1 MIRRTNKMPTMTKR
15 VNVRATVAVR
25 NINPPIYGTYKNII
39 MTTGDILKCL
49 TKRATVDEIL
59 PDGSTIRLNYKN
71 YYTDNGAGLDAKGE
85 IKVIKPKQPPVK
97 KVAPVE
103 PEKSDTDITFNQ
115 APMSNVDETENVVE
129 TEPDILVTEGDS
141 EDGINRDVKET
152 TIEDSLGVLK
162 DENGEEVDVPAGDVD
177 DEPAKIE
184 TEESEGE
191 APTILATEGG
201 SEDEKITVTSEIEEA
216 GDNKVSEESASAT
229 EDNSTEVAP
238 NEKTEEKAEPVSK
251 PATAAKK
258 KSTTS
263 KKKK

>member
-1 MIRRTNKMPTMTKR
+1 MPTMTKR

-115 APMSNVDETENVVE
+115 APMSNVDETENAVE

-162 DENGEEVDVPAGDVD
+162 DENGEDVDVPAGDVN

-184 TEESEGE
+184 TEESEDE
-191 APTILATEGG
+191 APAILATEGD
-201 SEDEKITVTSEIEEA
+201 SEDEKVTVTSEIDEEEA
-216 GDNKVSEESASAT
+216 DDNKVSEESASAT

-238 NEKTEEKAEPVSK
+238 NEKTEEKAETASK
-251 PATAAKK
+251 PATTKK
-258 KSTTS
+258 KSTSS

>member
-1 MIRRTNKMPTMTKR
+1 MPTMTKR

-25 NINPPIYGTYKNII
+25 NTNPPIYGTYKNII

-85 IKVIKPKQPPVK
+85 MKIIKPKQPPVK

-103 PEKSDTDITFNQ
+103 PEKPAAEISFND
-115 APMSNVDETENVVE
+115 APMSNVDTKETAVE
-129 TEPDILVTEGDS
+129 TAETPVEPAVLVTED
-141 EDGINRDVKET
+141 DVK
-152 TIEDSLGVLK
+152 
-162 DENGEEVDVPAGDVD
+162 D
-177 DEPAKIE
+177 DTAEGPVEPAAETPVVENANEEKPADEQVKTPAVETAETPGEPVKIE
-184 TEESEGE
+184 TDGAEPAVETAQENNDS
-191 APTILATEGG
+191 
-201 SEDEKITVTSEIEEA
+201 K
-216 GDNKVSEESASAT
+216 
-229 EDNSTEVAP
+229 EDNADTPKAAP
-238 NEKTEEKAEPVSK
+238 
-251 PATAAKK
+251 AAKK

>member
-1 MIRRTNKMPTMTKR
+1 MSAMTKR

-25 NINPPIYGTYKNII
+25 NTNPPIYGTYKNII

-97 KVAPVE
+97 KAAPVE
-103 PEKSDTDITFNQ
+103 PEKPTADISFND
-115 APMSNVDETENVVE
+115 APMSNIDTKEIVEKQVEISAVETAETHAEPIVLITEDDSKEDTIVTDDETPAEEVTKTENAVDEQPEASIT
-129 TEPDILVTEGDS
+129 G
-141 EDGINRDVKET
+141 
-152 TIEDSLGVLK
+152 TIET
-162 DENGEEVDVPAGDVD
+162 P
-177 DEPAKIE
+177 
-184 TEESEGE
+184 
-191 APTILATEGG
+191 
-201 SEDEKITVTSEIEEA
+201 
-216 GDNKVSEESASAT
+216 
-229 EDNSTEVAP
+229 
-238 NEKTEEKAEPVSK
+238 AEPVKVKSNSAEPVEEHTPGLNDTK
-251 PATAAKK
+251 EDNAEGKAPKVAPTAKK